1 MFCGE
6 CGRSVAVRPLVSAPL
21 VEIVLDDA
29 PPASREHLASIND
42 LFAAPTPVED
52 EVPDEEPSAE
62 AELSPEP
69 LVEAEPSVE
78 PAPAPSFEPELSVEP
93 EPELAPEPEPIASA
107 PTAVVAQQTDDLVD
121 LEQTRLTGPNQSGE
135 RFVLQFS
142 TGESVTVFGTGII
155 GRNPT
160 PEPSEYFDQRVTIFD
175 PTKSVSKTHLEF
187 GQTAGAF
194 WINDRYSG
202 NGTGV
207 RQPEAQRVSCEPG
220 KRYLVARGSRVDIGE
235 QFFIVS

>member
-6 CGRSVAVRPLVSAPL
+6 CGRSVAERPERAVRAATSSNASPTRAPL
-21 VEIVLDDA
+21 VEIVL
-29 PPASREHLASIND
+29 
-42 LFAAPTPVED
+42 
-52 EVPDEEPSAE
+52 EEPVAE
-62 AELSPEP
+62 AEPEP
-69 LVEAEPSVE
+69 AVEAE
-78 PAPAPSFEPELSVEP
+78 LEP
-93 EPELAPEPEPIASA
+93 EPEPEPTREPEPAS
-107 PTAVVAQQTDDLVD
+107 VDSTDDLVD
-121 LEQTRLTGPNQSGE
+121 LEETRITAPTQSGE

-142 TGESVTVFGTGII
+142 TGESVTTFGTGIL

-175 PTKSVSKTHLEF
+175 PGKSVSKTHLEF

-194 WINDRYSG
+194 WVTDRYSG
-202 NGTGV
+202 NGTAV
-207 RQPEAQRVSCEPG
+207 RQPDAHRVSCEPG

>member
-1 MFCGE
+1 MTCRYCGTSLPDGAMFCGE
-6 CGRSVAVRPLVSAPL
+6 CGRSVTVRSTVAAPL
-21 VEIVLDDA
+21 VEIMLDD
-29 PPASREHLASIND
+29 E
-42 LFAAPTPVED
+42 PVE
-52 EVPDEEPSAE
+52 VA
-62 AELSPEP
+62 AT
-69 LVEAEPSVE
+69 
-78 PAPAPSFEPELSVEP
+78 VEP
-93 EPELAPEPEPIASA
+93 EPVAAPELEPVAA
-107 PTAVVAQQTDDLVD
+107 PVAAPAAEELVD
-121 LEQTRLTGPNQSGE
+121 LEETRLTAPSVAGE

-142 TGESVTVFGTGII
+142 TGESVTVFGTGIL

-194 WINDRYSG
+194 WINDRFSG

-207 RQPEAQRVSCEPG
+207 RQPDAQRVACEPG
-220 KRYLVARGSRVDIGE
+220 KRYLLARGSRVDIGE

>member
-6 CGRSVAVRPLVSAPL
+6 CGRSVAVRPTVAAPL
-21 VEIVLDDA
+21 VEIVLD
-29 PPASREHLASIND
+29 
-42 LFAAPTPVED
+42 
-52 EVPDEEPSAE
+52 EEPRVS
-62 AELSPEP
+62 
-69 LVEAEPSVE
+69 
-78 PAPAPSFEPELSVEP
+78 
-93 EPELAPEPEPIASA
+93 APEPDVEPIDVTD
-107 PTAVVAQQTDDLVD
+107 PGVTPVADELVD
-121 LEQTRLTGPNQSGE
+121 LEETRITAPSKSGE

-142 TGESVTVFGTGII
+142 TGESVTVFGTGIL

-194 WINDRYSG
+194 WINDRFSG

-207 RQPEAQRVSCEPG
+207 RQPDAQRVACEPG
-220 KRYLVARGSRVDIGE
+220 KRYLLARGSRVDIGE

>member
-42 LFAAPTPVED
+42 LFAAPTPVE
-52 EVPDEEPSAE
+52 EEAPAEEPSAE

-69 LVEAEPSVE
+69 LVEPEPSVE
-78 PAPAPSFEPELSVEP
+78 PAP
-93 EPELAPEPEPIASA
+93 EPELAPEPIASA
-107 PTAVVAQQTDDLVD
+107 PTAVVAQPTDDLVD

>member
-1 MFCGE
+1 VTCRYCGTDLPEGAMFCGE
-6 CGRSVAVRPLVSAPL
+6 CGRSVAVRPTVSAPL
-21 VEIVLDDA
+21 VEIVLDDD
-29 PPASREHLASIND
+29 PPASREQLGSIND
-42 LFAAPTPVED
+42 LFAA
-52 EVPDEEPSAE
+52 
-62 AELSPEP
+62 
-69 LVEAEPSVE
+69 
-78 PAPAPSFEPELSVEP
+78 
-93 EPELAPEPEPIASA
+93 SA
-107 PTAVVAQQTDDLVD
+107 PVQERADDVPVASEADPDPDPDPDLDPDPAVDPHIEQPTDDLVD
-121 LEQTRLTGPNQSGE
+121 LEQTRLSGPNQAGE

-155 GRNPT
+155 GRNPV

-207 RQPEAQRVSCEPG
+207 RQPESHRVSCEPG

>member
-1 MFCGE
+1 VTCRYCGTALPEEAMFCGE
-6 CGRSVAVRPLVSAPL
+6 CGRSVAVRPVVSAPL

-29 PPASREHLASIND
+29 PAATREPLASVNE
-42 LFAAPTPVED
+42 LFAAA
-52 EVPDEEPSAE
+52 EEADI
-62 AELSPEP
+62 SP
-69 LVEAEPSVE
+69 A
-78 PAPAPSFEPELSVEP
+78 
-93 EPELAPEPEPIASA
+93 
-107 PTAVVAQQTDDLVD
+107 D
-121 LEQTRLTGPNQSGE
+121 LEETRVSGPNRSGE

-142 TGESVTVFGTGII
+142 TGESVTVFGTGIL

-207 RQPEAQRVSCEPG
+207 RQPEAERVTCEPG
-220 KRYLVARGSRVDIGE
+220 RRYLVARGSRVDIGE